1 MNKIAIQ
8 AILFSVIGIS
18 MIYALMPVDSA
29 STSHMSVE
37 VKGDAIDASK
47 IKDDA
52 INSDGIATD
61 AIGAEE
67 IADNA
72 IDAGA
77 LATDAIGAEELA
89 TSAVQEI
96 GSLDRSF
103 SWHLKSANNPIQ
115 NMVLIPELPGKG
127 SIILTQLS
135 GAGAQNRC
143 IIETGDG
150 QQILNGGN
158 KDSSTSSNL
167 SSYVGEQIQIDMDAE
182 MECAITVYLTD
193 NSGNP

>member
-1 MNKIAIQ
+1 M
-8 AILFSVIGIS
+8 L
-18 MIYALMPVDSA
+18 YALMPVDSA
-29 STSHMSVE
+29 STSHLSVE
-37 VKGDAIDASK
+37 VKGEAIDASK

-52 INSDGIATD
+52 INSDGIAAD
-61 AIGAEE
+61 AIGSEE

-77 LATDAIGAEELA
+77 IAADSIGAEEIA
-89 TSAVQEI
+89 TSAIQEI

-103 SWHLKSANNPIQ
+103 FWHLKSSTNPIQ
-115 NMVLIPELPGKG
+115 NMVLIPELPGNG
-127 SIILTQLS
+127 SVILTQLS
-135 GAGAQNRC
+135 GADAQDRC

-158 KDSSTSSNL
+158 KDSSTSSSL
-167 SSYVGEQIQIDMDAE
+167 SSYVGEQIRIDMDAE
-182 MECAITVYLTD
+182 MECAITIYLTD